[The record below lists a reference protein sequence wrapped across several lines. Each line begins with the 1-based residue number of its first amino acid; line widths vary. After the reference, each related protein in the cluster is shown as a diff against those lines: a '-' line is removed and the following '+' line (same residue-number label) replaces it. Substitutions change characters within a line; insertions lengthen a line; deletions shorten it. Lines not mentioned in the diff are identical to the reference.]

1 MQDQSSTPQRYF
13 IIWVP
18 KKPGMVRQWN
28 AGFGRNH
35 VSPIVPSFQHSIFVT
50 TMLSPS
56 TRIDLKDFSP
66 AELRE
71 FVASYGK
78 EKYRTLQLL
87 KWLYQKGASSFEEM
101 TNLPKKLREEWK
113 QFCSISTLTPIR
125 LQIARDGTKKFLF
138 QLEDG
143 NRIESVL
150 IPERNRLTLCVSTQ
164 VGCGLGCQF
173 CLTGK
178 KGFRRNLKPSE
189 IVNQILAAKK
199 SLEEDQS
206 ITNIVLMGMGEPLAN
221 YENTLKAIQ
230 LMTHSDAFK
239 FSSRRVTLSTVGL
252 LPELERLSIQRAP
265 FRLAISLNATDD
277 ETRSR
282 LMPIN
287 RRYPLKKLLDLCRR
301 FPLRPRERITFEY
314 VLLKGINDS
323 IQDARRM
330 VKLLGGIPSK
340 VNLIPLN
347 EAPGILYKRPSDEQV
362 REFQEILMASGLTA
376 IVRSSKGQEIS
387 AACGQLQAEG

>member
-1 MQDQSSTPQRYF
+1 MGYRNIGEDALSLNSFIHYSTTPLLQYPFIAMTMFSSST
-13 IIWVP
+13 
-18 KKPGMVRQWN
+18 K
-28 AGFGRNH
+28 
-35 VSPIVPSFQHSIFVT
+35 
-50 TMLSPS
+50 
-56 TRIDLKDFSP
+56 IDLRDLSP

-71 FVASYGK
+71 FVSSYGK

-87 KWLYQKGASSFEEM
+87 KWLYQKSVSSFDEM

-113 QFCSISTLTPIR
+113 QLFSISTLTPLR
-125 LQIARDGTKKFLF
+125 LHTATDGTKKFLF

-150 IPERNRLTLCVSTQ
+150 IPERHRLTLCVSTQ
-164 VGCGLGCQF
+164 VGCALGCQF
-173 CLTGK
+173 CLTGR
-178 KGFRRNLKPSE
+178 KGFRRNLKASE
-189 IVNQILAAKK
+189 ILNQILVAQK
-199 SLEEDQS
+199 SLEDGQS

-252 LPELERLSIQRAP
+252 LPELERLSKGRVP
-265 FRLAISLNATDD
+265 FRLAVSLNATDD

-287 RRYPLKKLLDLCRR
+287 RQNPLKELLDLCRR

-323 IQDARRM
+323 VQDAKRM
-330 VKLLGGIPSK
+330 VRLLKGIPSK
-340 VNLIPLN
+340 VNLIPFN
-347 EAPGILYKRPSDEQV
+347 EAPEIPFKRPSDEEV
-362 REFQEILMASGLTA
+362 REFQEVLMAEGLTA
-376 IVRSSKGQEIS
+376 IVRSSKGGDIS
-387 AACGQLQAEG
+387 AACGQLHAEG